1 MGIIGKRLVSD
12 FSFEVSI
19 EIPQQYAPSRRLDS
33 LPGWRLAKR
42 SSLTSG
48 R

>member
-19 EIPQQYAPSRRLDS
+19 EIPQQYAPSRRLTACRDGG
-33 LPGWRLAKR
+33 LRNAAP
-42 SSLTSG
+42 
-48 R
+48 